1 MPEKNEIKSEIKTEY
16 VRPQE
21 IEKRSFEII
30 AEELGAMG
38 KEIPEDI
45 NRRICFC
52 SQRMPWLNS
61 CF

>member
-30 AEELGAMG
+30 AEEL
-38 KEIPEDI
+38 
-45 NRRICFC
+45 
-52 SQRMPWLNS
+52 
-61 CF
+61 